1 MQIFTAYK
9 VKIIR
14 SEKEFSK
21 TAKVYQSALHY
32 LLDVVAHEWPIL
44 KDIKADGTEKVST
57 GQLRRMTLER
67 LVHKTAKTPFPK
79 YHFDEKFYKLPSYL
93 RRAAMMEALGMYSSF
108 QSNLANWEQKSK
120 KSRGRKPHFPT
131 VGRSFPAMYHR
142 DLFRPTENPYVAKI
156 KVFIRNTWDW
166 LTVQLRK
173 SDVDYIARHCQN
185 RKMSSPT
192 LRQRGNNWYLDFSFE
207 ERAELKKTK
216 LKDTIVLGVDLGL
229 NSACVCSAMKADG
242 TVIGRKFLDLPVEK
256 DRLSHILG
264 QIRKSQ
270 RLGGQKNTARWA
282 RTNGIN
288 KHMAQQ
294 TAKFITGA
302 AEKFGA
308 DVIVFEHL
316 NFRGEKRLG
325 KYAQKMALWKANEI
339 QRITADKA
347 HRLGMHISHIC
358 ARNTSK
364 LAFDGSGEVKRDP
377 KNYSICTFK
386 TGKQYNCD
394 LSASYNIGAR
404 YFIRALLKPLSKRA
418 RLDMEAKV
426 PSCSKRITCTLSTLI
441 SLRAAMAPSGAVC

>member
-1 MQIFTAYK
+1 MQIFTSYR

-14 SEKEFSK
+14 SEKEFSD
-21 TAKVYQSALHY
+21 TAKVYQSALCY
-32 LLDVVAHEWPIL
+32 LLSIVAQEWLML
-44 KDIKADGTEKVST
+44 KDIKGDSKKNISS
-57 GQLRRMTLER
+57 GQARQMALEH
-67 LVHKTAKTPFPK
+67 LIHKTAKTPSPK
-79 YHFDEKFYKLPSYL
+79 YPFDEKFYKLPSYL
-93 RRAAMMEALGMYSSF
+93 RRAVITEALGMYSSF
-108 QSNLANWEQKSK
+108 HSNLANWEQENP
-120 KSRGRKPHFPT
+120 KSRGRKPHFPS
-131 VGRSFPAMYHR
+131 VGRSFPAMYRR
-142 DLFRPTENPYVAKI
+142 DLFRPTENPYVAKV

-166 LTVQLRK
+166 LTVRLRK
-173 SDVDYIARHCQN
+173 SDVDYITRHCRN

-192 LRQRGNNWYLDFSFE
+192 LRQRGKNWYLDFSFE
-207 ERAELKKTK
+207 ERTELKKTK

-229 NSACVCSAMKADG
+229 NSVCVCSAMKADG

-282 RTNGIN
+282 KADGIN

-294 TAKFITGA
+294 TAQLIVDT

-316 NFRGEKRLG
+316 NFQGEKRFG
-325 KYAQKMALWKANEI
+325 RYAQKMTLWKANEI

-364 LAFDGSGEVKRDP
+364 LAFDGSGEVRRDK
-377 KNYSICTFK
+377 KNYSICKFQ

-404 YFIRALLKPLSKRA
+404 YFIRALLKPLSKKA

-426 PSCSKRITCTLSTLI
+426 PSCAKRITCTLSTLI
-441 SLRAAMAPSGAVC
+441 SLRAAMAPVMC

>member
-1 MQIFTAYK
+1 MQIFTSYK

-32 LLDVVAHEWPIL
+32 LLDVVAHEWPML
-44 KDIKADGTEKVST
+44 KNIRGDSKKNIPSSQAR
-57 GQLRRMTLER
+57 QMALEH
-67 LVHKTAKTPFPK
+67 LVHRTAKTPSPK

-93 RRAAMMEALGMYSSF
+93 RRAAIMEALGMYSSF
-108 QSNLANWEQKSK
+108 QSNLANWEQKSPK
-120 KSRGRKPHFPT
+120 NRGRKPHFPT
-131 VGRSFPAMYHR
+131 VGRSFPALYKGNMFIPSDGY
-142 DLFRPTENPYVAKI
+142 TAKI

-166 LTVQLRK
+166 MTVRLRK
-173 SDVDYIARHCQN
+173 SDVDYITRHCQN

-216 LKDTIVLGVDLGL
+216 LNNTIVLGVDLGL
-229 NSACVCSAMKADG
+229 NSACVCSAMTIDG
-242 TVIGRKFLDLPVEK
+242 TVIGRRFLDLPVGK

-282 RTNGIN
+282 RANGIN

-364 LAFDGSGEVKRDP
+364 LAFDGSGEVKRNP

-404 YFIRALLKPLSKRA
+404 YFIRALLKSLSKKA

>member
-1 MQIFTAYK
+1 MFIP
-9 VKIIR
+9 
-14 SEKEFSK
+14 S
-21 TAKVYQSALHY
+21 
-32 LLDVVAHEWPIL
+32 
-44 KDIKADGTEKVST
+44 DG
-57 GQLRRMTLER
+57 
-67 LVHKTAKTPFPK
+67 
-79 YHFDEKFYKLPSYL
+79 
-93 RRAAMMEALGMYSSF
+93 
-108 QSNLANWEQKSK
+108 
-120 KSRGRKPHFPT
+120 
-131 VGRSFPAMYHR
+131 
-142 DLFRPTENPYVAKI
+142 YVAKI

-166 LTVQLRK
+166 MTVQFRK
-173 SDVDYIARHCQN
+173 SDADYITRHCQN

-192 LRQRGNNWYLDFSFE
+192 LRQRGKNWYLDFSFE

-229 NSACVCSAMKADG
+229 NSACACSAMTIDG
-242 TVIGRKFLDLPVEK
+242 TVVGRRFLDLPVEK

-270 RLGGQKNTARWA
+270 RLGGRKNSARWA
-282 RTNGIN
+282 KANGIN

-294 TAKFITGA
+294 TAKFIVGA

-316 NFRGEKRLG
+316 NFKGEKCLG

-339 QRITADKA
+339 QRVTADKA
-347 HRLGMHISHIC
+347 HRLGIHISHIC

-364 LAFDGSGEVKRDP
+364 LAFDGSGEVRRNP
-377 KNYSICTFK
+377 QNYSLCKFK

-404 YFIRALLKPLSKRA
+404 YFIRALLKPLSKKA

-441 SLRAAMAPSGAVC
+441 SLRAAMAPSGAVY